1 MTRIARLSKDY
12 YVNFNDHCLYSEENK
27 KVAEISKKLLEVLKY
42 FCEYPNCYKQIDD
55 IDQYL
60 EEGCLSSEA
69 IRSRIYKLRE
79 SHPIIREVLTHNSSG
94 YKYIGRKIE
103 SVDDPNLNGKSVIDD
118 DEVAFRDFQIA
129 TEQGDAMA
137 QCFLGLMYVNGR
149 GIPQN
154 DDKAYEWF
162 QKAAEQGNAMAQ
174 CNLGLMYGSGRGVP
188 QDDIKAFEWYQ
199 KAAEQGFTG

>member
-1 MTRIARLSKDY
+1 MTRIARLSKEY
-12 YVNFNDHCLYSEENK
+12 YVNFDDHCLYSEENK
-27 KVAEISKKLLEVLKY
+27 KVAEISKKSLEVLKY

-55 IDQYL
+55 INQYL

-103 SVDDPNLNGKSVIDD
+103 SVDDPNLNGQSGIDD
-118 DEVAFRDFQIA
+118 DDMAFRTFQTA
-129 TEQGDAMA
+129 TEQDAMA
-137 QCFLGLMYVNGR
+137 QCYLGLMYVNGR

-162 QKAAEQGNAMAQ
+162 RKAAEQGNAVAQ
-174 CNLGLMYGSGRGVP
+174 CHLALMYENGRGVIR
-188 QDDIKAFEWYQ
+188 DERKAYEWFRR
-199 KAAEQGFTG
+199 AAE